1 MGDNTMSADEA
12 WVAKLQDSL
21 TEIKILAAGVDTKL
35 DSLSLSVQ
43 KLEAGFEELKSVTNS
58 QETRLALLEAKLE
71 NCSQMIPENLVEDF
85 TLIKARSR
93 SYQKFL
99 WMTSSVVVGLV
110 IKTLFDMMTI

>member
-1 MGDNTMSADEA
+1 MPLSDEWMS
-12 WVAKLQDSL
+12 KLQDSL
-21 TEIKILAAGVDTKL
+21 TDIKVSVSGVDTKL
-35 DSLSLSVQ
+35 DQLSASVQ
-43 KLEAGFEELKSVTNS
+43 KLAAGFEDLKTVTNS

-85 TLIKARSR
+85 ALIKAQSR

-110 IKTLFDMMTI
+110 IKMLFDMMAI